1 MAYNTTPEE
10 STESTNVNKNND
22 FPSNILNIK
31 KFPGYVMETIAEHFY
46 TTFKYSINA
55 TTDIRGRGVSQTV
68 MDYMVAKLI
77 QPYYPESVTE
87 LKPTESGGW
96 EKQRVKYFTITG
108 SSFMV
113 SLKKYIRGLYVFINI
128 AESNGASCNFVQRTY
143 TFTFVGRGHER
154 FANKFNTVFWE
165 FIRGDRY
172 TRGTEIA
179 ITSITNTGTDVFYDV
194 YRSMDSVIID
204 HATKENI
211 ISILTKFKDD
221 RTKSFYDRIGEPWH
235 YNMLFYG
242 TPGTGKTSF
251 ATALC
256 GILKMPMIKIDA
268 SYLSNYGIKNDSEF
282 KSLLQIANE
291 FSNCL
296 ILIDEVDLYT
306 YNRETTE
313 IKDESA
319 QKRMLLS
326 SLLEFLDRVSS
337 GHIVVMC
344 TNHIGR
350 LDPALIRNGRVNKKI
365 EFGLWTHEQL
375 LEKLNQSHI
384 TYEEFIKY
392 HQENYADLKY
402 YTDEKPKDGKEYY
415 PSVVADICKEISLRK
430 FWNQSEN

>member
-1 MAYNTTPEE
+1 MDTTTENTET
-10 STESTNVNKNND
+10 TNVNKNND
-22 FPSNILNIK
+22 FPSNVLNIK
-31 KFPGYVMETIAEHFY
+31 KFPGYVMETVAEHFY
-46 TTFKYSINA
+46 TTFKYSIST
-55 TTDIRGRGVSQTV
+55 TTDIRGRGATQTV

-87 LKPTESGGW
+87 LEPTESGGW
-96 EKQRVKYFTITG
+96 EKLQVKYFTITG
-108 SSFMV
+108 SSFIV
-113 SLKKYIRGLYVFINI
+113 PLKKYIRGLYAFINI
-128 AESNGASCNFVQRTY
+128 AETNGVSWNFVQRTY
-143 TFTFVGRGHER
+143 TFTFVGRGHDR

-172 TRGTEIA
+172 RHDAEIT
-179 ITSITNTGTDVFYDV
+179 ITSITNTGTNIFYDA
-194 YRSMDSVIID
+194 YRSMDSVIMD
-204 HATKENI
+204 HAVKDSV
-211 ISILTKFKDD
+211 ISILTKFKNN

-242 TPGTGKTSF
+242 MPGTGKTSF

-256 GILKMPMIKIDA
+256 GVLKIPMIKIDA
-268 SYLSNYGIKNDSEF
+268 SYLSNYGTKTECEY

-296 ILIDEVDLYT
+296 ILIDEIDLYT
-306 YNRETTE
+306 YNREITE

-319 QKRMLLS
+319 QKRVLLS
-326 SLLEFLDRVSS
+326 ALLEFLDRISS
-337 GHIVVMC
+337 GHIVIMC

-384 TYEEFIKY
+384 TYEEFIQY
-392 HQENYADLKY
+392 HQEHYADLKY
-402 YTDEKPKDGKEYY
+402 YIDEKPKDGKEYY
-415 PSVVADICKEISLRK
+415 PSVVSDICKEISLHK

>member
-1 MAYNTTPEE
+1 MSNTTPENTKNT
-10 STESTNVNKNND
+10 SVNKNND

-31 KFPGYVMETIAEHFY
+31 KFPGYVMETVAEHFY
-46 TTFKYSINA
+46 TTFKYDITV
-55 TTDIRGRGVSQTV
+55 TTDIRGRGVTQTV

-87 LKPTESGGW
+87 SKPNANGVLD
-96 EKQRVKYFTITG
+96 KPQAKYYTITG

-113 SLKKYIRGLYVFINI
+113 SLKKYIRGLYAFIDISDDKGDFNY
-128 AESNGASCNFVQRTY
+128 FHRTY
-143 TFTFVGRGHER
+143 TLTFVGRGHDR

-172 TRGTEIA
+172 TNTAEIS
-179 ITSITNTGTDVFYDV
+179 ITSITNTGTNIFYEN
-194 YRSMDSVIID
+194 YRSMDSVIMD
-204 HATKENI
+204 HVVKDNI
-211 ISILTKFKDD
+211 ISILTKFKNDK
-221 RTKSFYDRIGEPWH
+221 TKRFYDRIGEPWH

-242 TPGTGKTSF
+242 MPGTGKTSF

-256 GILKMPMIKIDA
+256 GILNIPMIKIDA
-268 SYLSNYGIKNDSEF
+268 SYLSNYGTKNESEF

-291 FSNCL
+291 YVNCL

-306 YNRETTE
+306 YNREITE
-313 IKDESA
+313 IKDEST
-319 QKRMLLS
+319 QKRILLS
-326 SLLEFLDRVSS
+326 SLLEFLDRISS
-337 GHIVVMC
+337 GHIVIMC

-350 LDPALIRNGRVNKKI
+350 LDPALIRNGRVNKKV
-365 EFGLWTHEQL
+365 EFGLWTHDQL

-384 TYEEFIKY
+384 TYEEFIQY
-392 HQENYADLKY
+392 HQEHYADLKY

-415 PSVVADICKEISLRK
+415 PSVVSDICKEISLHK

>member
-1 MAYNTTPEE
+1 MDNTTENKE
-10 STESTNVNKNND
+10 TTNVNKNND
-22 FPSNILNIK
+22 FPSNILNIA

-46 TTFKYSINA
+46 TTFKYDITV
-55 TTDIRGRGVSQTV
+55 TTDIRGRGVTQTV

-87 LKPTESGGW
+87 SKPNANGVLDKPQT
-96 EKQRVKYFTITG
+96 KYYTITG

-113 SLKKYIRGLYVFINI
+113 SLKKYIRGLYAFIDISDDKGDFNY
-128 AESNGASCNFVQRTY
+128 FHRTY
-143 TFTFVGRGHER
+143 TLTFVGRGHDR

-172 TRGTEIA
+172 TNTAEIS
-179 ITSITNTGTDVFYDV
+179 ITSITNTGTNIFYEN
-194 YRSMDSVIID
+194 YRSMDSIIMD
-204 HATKENI
+204 HAVKDNI
-211 ISILTKFKDD
+211 ISILTKFKNDK
-221 RTKSFYDRIGEPWH
+221 TKRFYDRIGEPWH

-242 TPGTGKTSF
+242 MPGTGKTSF

-256 GILKMPMIKIDA
+256 GILNIPMIKIDA
-268 SYLSNYGIKNDSEF
+268 SYLSNYGTKNESEF

-291 FSNCL
+291 YVNCL
-296 ILIDEVDLYT
+296 ILIDEIDLYT
-306 YNRETTE
+306 YNREITE

-319 QKRMLLS
+319 QKRILLS
-326 SLLEFLDRVSS
+326 SLLEFLDRISS
-337 GHIVVMC
+337 GHIVIMC

-350 LDPALIRNGRVNKKI
+350 LDPALIRNGRVNKKV
-365 EFGLWTHEQL
+365 EFGLWTHDQL

-384 TYEEFIKY
+384 TYEEFIRY
-392 HQENYADLKY
+392 HQEHYADLKY

-415 PSVVADICKEISLRK
+415 PSVVSDICKEISLHK

>member
-1 MAYNTTPEE
+1 MGNNTTQEK
-10 STESTNVNKNND
+10 STETTNVNKNND
-22 FPSNILNIK
+22 FPSNILNIA

-46 TTFKYSINA
+46 TTFKYNINA
-55 TTDIRGRGVSQTV
+55 TTDIRGRGASQTV

-87 LKPTESGGW
+87 SKPSISGGW
-96 EKQRVKYFTITG
+96 EKMQVKYYTITG

-128 AESNGASCNFVQRTY
+128 AETSEVSCNFLRRTY
-143 TFTFVGRGHER
+143 TFTFVGRGHDR
-154 FANKFNTVFWE
+154 FAIKFNTVFWE

-172 TRGTEIA
+172 TKGSEIS
-179 ITSITNTGTDVFYDV
+179 ITSITNTGTDIFYDV

-204 HATKENI
+204 HDLKENI
-211 ISILTKFKDD
+211 ISILTKFKNDK
-221 RTKSFYDRIGEPWH
+221 TKCFYDRIGEPWH

-242 TPGTGKTSF
+242 MPGTGKTSF

-256 GILKMPMIKIDA
+256 GILNIPMIKIDA
-268 SYLSNYGIKNDSEF
+268 SYLSSYGTDNKSEF

-291 FSNCL
+291 YANCL
-296 ILIDEVDLYT
+296 ILIDEIDLYT
-306 YNRETTE
+306 YNREITE

-319 QKRMLLS
+319 QKRILLS
-326 SLLEFLDRVSS
+326 SLLEFLDRISS

-384 TYEEFIKY
+384 TYEEFIQY
-392 HQENYADLKY
+392 HQEHYADLKY
-402 YTDEKPKDGKEYY
+402 YTDEKPKEGKEYY
-415 PSVVADICKEISLRK
+415 PSVVSDICKEISLHK
-430 FWNQSEN
+430 FWNRS